1 MELLLYIFIALAIIG
16 ITLITTLFACNK
28 QKTEKITFILGTVFS
43 MGLSFIGA
51 DSLPG
56 NYTGQ
61 KIIFGL
67 LGLLSILALSI
78 YIRFSDKSNMAKYL
92 LAGCLILEY
101 LLLIFL

>member
-1 MELLLYIFIALAIIG
+1 MELLLYIFIAVAIIG
-16 ITLITTLFACNK
+16 ITLIITLFACNN
-28 QKTEKITFILGTVFS
+28 QKTEKITFILATVFS

-51 DSLPG
+51 NSLPS

-67 LGLLSILALSI
+67 FGLLGILALSI
-78 YIRFSDKSNMAKYL
+78 YIRFPDKRNNAKYL